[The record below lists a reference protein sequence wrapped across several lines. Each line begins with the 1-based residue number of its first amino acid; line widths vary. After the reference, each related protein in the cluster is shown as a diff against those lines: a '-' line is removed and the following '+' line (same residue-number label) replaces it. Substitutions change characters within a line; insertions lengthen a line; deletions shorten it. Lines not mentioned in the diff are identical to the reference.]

1 MGFDANAPDY
11 PANLITMDCLVT
23 GGAGFI
29 GSHLVR
35 RLLTLN
41 TGRVRLLDNL
51 TRAQSSLAEL
61 HRDSLDAIQG
71 DIRNP
76 SELRSAMMGCEIVFH
91 LAAKATVM
99 DCEQDPSDALSVNV
113 GGTYNV
119 LKTAQE
125 LGVRRVI
132 VASSREVYGEPSELP
147 VSENCPLL
155 PKNAYGASKAA
166 AEMYCSWFA
175 AARLE
180 VTVLRLS
187 NVFGPGDSDRVIP
200 RFIAN
205 ARAGQSL
212 TVYGGAQVID
222 FIWVGRAVDAFIK
235 AASPPYL
242 RGSVNVASGVGVTIL
257 ETAKRVLSSC
267 GSDSRVNV
275 LPARQAEVSRF
286 VADIRRA
293 TRDLG
298 LDRRDDPL
306 AELAQLSGCWNGVK
320 GDAGAVA

>member
-1 MGFDANAPDY
+1 
-11 PANLITMDCLVT
+11 
-23 GGAGFI
+23 
-29 GSHLVR
+29 
-35 RLLTLN
+35 
-41 TGRVRLLDNL
+41 
-51 TRAQSSLAEL
+51 
-61 HRDSLDAIQG
+61 
-71 DIRNP
+71 
-76 SELRSAMMGCEIVFH
+76 MMGCEVVFH

-99 DCEQDPSDALSVNV
+99 DCEQDPSDAFSANV

-147 VSENCPLL
+147 VNENCPLL

-175 AARLE
+175 ASGLE
-180 VTVLRLS
+180 VTALRLS

-200 RFIAN
+200 RFYC
-205 ARAGQSL
+205 ARQGWRVADRVRRRTGHRLHLGRQSRGCVHKGGISSVRPGECERCERRRRNHPRNRQARSCKLRLGFAGQCVAG
-212 TVYGGAQVID
+212 TT
-222 FIWVGRAVDAFIK
+222 GRSI
-235 AASPPYL
+235 
-242 RGSVNVASGVGVTIL
+242 G
-257 ETAKRVLSSC
+257 
-267 GSDSRVNV
+267 
-275 LPARQAEVSRF
+275 F